1 MLVIFLKLRCYLKR
15 HNGFSR
21 LITVIF
27 VVTPSREQLLE
38 LPIVPLDQCT
48 KVYSQVIPVTQN
60 QICVGGEAR
69 KDACSGFGGAPLI
82 LLDHYTRS
90 TYYQV

>member
-1 MLVIFLKLRCYLKR
+1 MDINYHFIVL
-15 HNGFSR
+15 
-21 LITVIF
+21 
-27 VVTPSREQLLE
+27 PSREQLLE

-48 KVYSQVIPVTQN
+48 KVYGQVASVTQN
-60 QICVGGEAR
+60 QICVGGEAG

-90 TYYQV
+90 RYYQV